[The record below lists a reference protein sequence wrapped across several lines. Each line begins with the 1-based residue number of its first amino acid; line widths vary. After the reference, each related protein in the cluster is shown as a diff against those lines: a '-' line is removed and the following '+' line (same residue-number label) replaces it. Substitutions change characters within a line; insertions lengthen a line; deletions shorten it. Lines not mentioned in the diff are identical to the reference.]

1 MKRSFWI
8 MLAIAMLYACQKDT
22 FPLTMDGAIKK
33 VEKIIEKYPDRDWY
47 ASEYPISPR
56 TVLQYSSLGVVW
68 DRPELMNEY
77 VSPPYKA
84 WLIVLAEDPYG
95 GPDSE
100 KCLHLFVD
108 ADTGKVEQI
117 WLNGRVIVEWGSDP
131 FSRWLGMDSIASRW
145 EHMTRS
151 CPISCTSSECT
162 TS

>member
-1 MKRSFWI
+1 

-47 ASEYPISPR
+47 ASKNPISPS

-84 WLIVLAEDPYG
+84 WLIVLAEDPSG

-100 KCLHLFVD
+100 ECLHLFVD
-108 ADTGKVEQI
+108 ADTGKVEQV
-117 WLNGRVIVEWGSDP
+117 WLHGRVIVEWGSDP
-131 FSRWLGMDSIASRW
+131 FSRSLEMPN
-145 EHMTRS
+145 MF
-151 CPISCTSSECT
+151 SEDDE
-162 TS
+162 